1 MVKKWVLASH
11 NLGKVSEIQALLRDY
26 PLELIG
32 QGQLGIET
40 VAETGLS
47 FVENALIKAYHA
59 SAKSGLPALAD
70 DSGLIIDALDGEPGI
85 YSARYAGE
93 NASDQQNIAAVLHA
107 MRERGISESPA
118 RFCCVLAWV
127 RFAKDPLP
135 EIFRGVW
142 EGRVTLQQSGA
153 KGFGYD
159 PIFIDP
165 KHHCSAAD
173 LPEAIKNQ
181 YSHRGQAMQQLKAA
195 LADGALSTV
204 WCDRDKLR

>member
-1 MVKKWVLASH
+1 MLKKLVLASH
-11 NLGKVSEIQALLRDY
+11 NLGKVGEIQALLADY
-26 PLELIG
+26 PLALIG

-40 VAETGLS
+40 VPETGLS

-59 SAKSGLPALAD
+59 SAQSGLSALAD

-93 NASDQQNIAAVLHA
+93 NASDQQNIAAVLDA
-107 MRERGISESPA
+107 MRARGIEESPA

-127 RFAKDPLP
+127 RFPKDPLP
-135 EIFRGVW
+135 EVFRGVW

-165 KHHCSAAD
+165 QHNCSAAE

-181 YSHRGQAMQQLKAA
+181 CSHRGKAMQQLKAA
-195 LADGALSTV
+195 LASGALLGFKDH
-204 WCDRDKLR
+204 C